1 MKPFSLS
8 KLIASRPIC
17 IMQCSGQYNAKSC
30 QLLCEKA
37 RVVQER
43 GDRVRQ
49 TLIAILHNSDFNLK
63 LRNEAL
69 TGWFCRNSLLVGGLD
84 IPAVSSLLGMSLL
97 LL

>member
-37 RVVQER
+37 RMVQER

-49 TLIAILHNSDFNLK
+49 TLLRHTAQLGFQFEIAQ
-63 LRNEAL
+63 
-69 TGWFCRNSLLVGGLD
+69 
-84 IPAVSSLLGMSLL
+84 
-97 LL
+97 